1 MFYSVGTDK
10 VFFFFQ
16 IKRMKQLEQEKGNLL
31 KGLEMVEQ
39 AQEWYHK
46 QVVVVEEK
54 QKYIGQTS
62 YNVSAHLQRERE
74 REREERRGGFLSLSI
89 YQNILYRKKTE
100 KHDFDLY
107 NYIPH
112 FRIII

>member
-1 MFYSVGTDK
+1 MVPQASGSGGGETK
-10 VFFFFQ
+10 VHRTNIIQ
-16 IKRMKQLEQEKGNLL
+16 CECTP
-31 KGLEMVEQ
+31 
-39 AQEWYHK
+39 A
-46 QVVVVEEK
+46 
-54 QKYIGQTS
+54 
-62 YNVSAHLQRERE
+62 ERGRKKE
-74 REREERRGGFLSLSI
+74 RGEGGFLSLSI

>member
-1 MFYSVGTDK
+1 M
-10 VFFFFQ
+10 
-16 IKRMKQLEQEKGNLL
+16 EQEKGNLL

-74 REREERRGGFLSLSI
+74 REREERGVSCLYPYIKIFCIARKPKNTILI
-89 YQNILYRKKTE
+89 Y
-100 KHDFDLY
+100 
-107 NYIPH
+107 
-112 FRIII
+112 IIISLILGL

>member
-1 MFYSVGTDK
+1 
-10 VFFFFQ
+10 
-16 IKRMKQLEQEKGNLL
+16 MKQLEQEKGNLL

-74 REREERRGGFLSLSI
+74 RRGGFPVSI
-89 YQNILYRKKTE
+89 HISKYSVSQENRKTR
-100 KHDFDLY
+100 L
-107 NYIPH
+107 
-112 FRIII
+112 